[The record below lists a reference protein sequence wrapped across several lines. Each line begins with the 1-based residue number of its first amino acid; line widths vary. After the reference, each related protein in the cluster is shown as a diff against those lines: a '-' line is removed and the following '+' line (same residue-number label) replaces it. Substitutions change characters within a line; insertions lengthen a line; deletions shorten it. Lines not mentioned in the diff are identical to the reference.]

1 MRQVFRLLAVV
12 AGLIGAACTG
22 DSTSGPVDSSTLI
35 LELSTPHTDDGAV
48 LFELRGPTIDTVVAV
63 NASLLLF
70 TRRAG
75 DGTMVGALVGPVA
88 NGAIAIVRVSN
99 PGAASA
105 YSARIVEVADRQN
118 TLRGEL
124 TGYALRVIR

>member
-1 MRQVFRLLAVV
+1 MRQVFQLLAVV
-12 AGLIGAACTG
+12 ACLIGAACTG
-22 DSTSGPVDSSTLI
+22 DSTSGPIESGTLI

-48 LFELRGPTIDTVVAV
+48 LFELSGPTIDTVVAV
-63 NASLLLF
+63 NASLRLF

-75 DGTMVGALVGPVA
+75 DATMVGAVVGPVA
-88 NGAIAIVRVSN
+88 NGAIAILRVSN
-99 PGAASA
+99 TGAASA

-118 TLRGEL
+118 TLRGTL

>member
-22 DSTSGPVDSSTLI
+22 DSTSGPVDSTLI

-63 NASLLLF
+63 
-70 TRRAG
+70 
-75 DGTMVGALVGPVA
+75 
-88 NGAIAIVRVSN
+88 
-99 PGAASA
+99 
-105 YSARIVEVADRQN
+105 
-118 TLRGEL
+118 
-124 TGYALRVIR
+124 